1 VAAES
6 LDGEALRQAVIVA
19 SGDAR
24 VRQMLGSAD
33 VSAVDAGV
41 RWEASHGAVSGYAVT
56 VALCA
61 EDLATLDASP
71 ATRDLLERGFAVA
84 VADSPGRSMTALSTR
99 WNHRGRVPE
108 GPYREVAWRS
118 APVSLD
124 EALRR
129 YLATIDPGEE
139 FPSDLRVEDDGVRV
153 TASSAAPLDRGA
165 RQPIEAALA
174 SLLGPSREV
183 RWRVR

>member
-1 VAAES
+1 MPAET
-6 LDGEALRQAVIVA
+6 LDGEALRRAVILA

-24 VRQMLGSAD
+24 VRAMLETAE
-33 VSAVDAGV
+33 VAAAEAGV
-41 RWEASHGAVSGYAVT
+41 RWEASHGEVRGYAVT

-84 VADSPGRSMTALSTR
+84 VATAPDRSMTALGTR
-99 WNHRGRVPE
+99 WNRRGRVTVAT
-108 GPYREVAWRS
+108 YREVARRS
-118 APVSLD
+118 VEVTLD

-129 YLATIDPGEE
+129 YRDALDPRAPLPDE
-139 FPSDLRVEDDGVRV
+139 LRVDEDGGVV
-153 TASSAAPLDRGA
+153 TVSARAPLDRAA

-174 SLLGPSREV
+174 SLLGPSLQV
-183 RWRVR
+183 RWRAR